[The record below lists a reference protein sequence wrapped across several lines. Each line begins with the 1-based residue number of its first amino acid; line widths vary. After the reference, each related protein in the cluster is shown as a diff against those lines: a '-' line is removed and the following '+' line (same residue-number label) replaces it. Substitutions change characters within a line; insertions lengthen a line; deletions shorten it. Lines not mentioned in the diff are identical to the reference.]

1 MDYILWIVQF
11 QASSTIARQ
20 LQSPDISHVCS
31 SYSFLHKFTRI
42 KSEKHEHQALLCN
55 ERKIIKRQE
64 KTCYMARGGIHFH
77 YCILVIVG
85 NLYMSS
91 LGTFFFFFFLA
102 PEPFFSQASCLF
114 NHCLLSSKPRSV
126 SLLPPQPPTPNCLL
140 YGQCSYFRVVL
151 TVGVKNEKLL
161 PSSAYREEWATKVSW
176 SHTPLRN

>member
-31 SYSFLHKFTRI
+31 SYSFIHKFTRV

-77 YCILVIVG
+77 YCILVMIGGLVG

-91 LGTFFFFFFLA
+91 LGTFFFFFSTRAFFLSSQLPFQVIVFLA
-102 PEPFFSQASCLF
+102 ASPGQSPTY
-114 NHCLLSSKPRSV
+114 HPS
-126 SLLPPQPPTPNCLL
+126 PPPPTAC
-140 YGQCSYFRVVL
+140 CMASVL
-151 TVGVKNEKLL
+151 ILGWYWQWE
-161 PSSAYREEWATKVSW
+161 
-176 SHTPLRN
+176 